1 MQQAKEQVVIRFVE
15 TITLW
20 PFDTQLCLVSFSRAT
35 MLCYQQMGEKE
46 VKIVQ
51 VLEVSTVM
59 I

>member
-35 MLCYQQMGEKE
+35 MLCYQQMAEKE

-51 VLEVSTVM
+51 VLEGSTVM

>member
-35 MLCYQQMGEKE
+35 TLCYQQMAEKE